1 MADAKAEET
10 LSVVEAPKAEGAP
23 AVVETIAP
31 ATQEPAPVPT
41 AEASVEVTQEREV
54 TEEEEVA
61 KAEPIAVKISGSLEL
76 KHGLL
81 HLMSKRRYFY
91 FQDDA
96 IESDNLGAFL
106 KNSKKEHLEA
116 AQSTAA
122 YATQT
127 GKGLLFY
134 VKNESQKAHPIG
146 IIKLADVTEVTPTGS
161 NRFSIKLTHEV
172 LDFTTPENDCDSWVH
187 TVKLKAAEAK
197 ECLEATTSSE
207 GFKAALEKF
216 SKKSAIAA
224 KAPEAKEKEREKE
237 EKEEEGDGQKEG
249 EEKEKKEKEKEKEKK
264 EKKEKKKEKKEK
276 KKEEGAKTDS
286 SSDSSSSSEDEGS
299 DKKGKKVKRS
309 NSKKNKRTSI
319 FAIIGH
325 KDKKHEKE
333 GKKEDKKEEKVEE
346 VAKVEE
352 GKAEPDT
359 GAPADA
365 PVAVVE
371 EEKEAKPTDVTSKR
385 LSFFHIFGKGG
396 LEKKDA
402 EVAKDREAISDAPP
416 VIAPLG
422 EEAKESEGP
431 KPVDATPAEGS
442 AKLPSSPPKESFLD
456 KFFRPKEKT
465 PITEA
470 KKADIPETKPEDVEV
485 AKEGEAVVEPD
496 EKVAEASPK
505 RRPSFFASLGR
516 KDKKSSDV
524 KSDTEEEPSS
534 SKSTPGSPI
543 QKGLNLF
550 RKNSKSAKD
559 APKAE
564 VEEIPPVPGVV
575 PVATVVP
582 ETPAPA
588 TTETPATEEEKP
600 TSTEVTTDSA
610 PVTTA

>member
-264 EKKEKKKEKKEK
+264 EKKEKKK
-276 KKEEGAKTDS
+276 G
-286 SSDSSSSSEDEGS
+286 
-299 DKKGKKVKRS
+299 
-309 NSKKNKRTSI
+309 
-319 FAIIGH
+319 
-325 KDKKHEKE
+325 
-333 GKKEDKKEEKVEE
+333 
-346 VAKVEE
+346 EE
-352 GKAEPDT
+352 GK
-359 GAPADA
+359 
-365 PVAVVE
+365 
-371 EEKEAKPTDVTSKR
+371 EKR
-385 LSFFHIFGKGG
+385 
-396 LEKKDA
+396 
-402 EVAKDREAISDAPP
+402 
-416 VIAPLG
+416 
-422 EEAKESEGP
+422 
-431 KPVDATPAEGS
+431 
-442 AKLPSSPPKESFLD
+442 
-456 KFFRPKEKT
+456 
-465 PITEA
+465 
-470 KKADIPETKPEDVEV
+470 
-485 AKEGEAVVEPD
+485 
-496 EKVAEASPK
+496 
-505 RRPSFFASLGR
+505 GR
-516 KDKKSSDV
+516 S
-524 KSDTEEEPSS
+524 
-534 SKSTPGSPI
+534 
-543 QKGLNLF
+543 
-550 RKNSKSAKD
+550 
-559 APKAE
+559 
-564 VEEIPPVPGVV
+564 
-575 PVATVVP
+575 
-582 ETPAPA
+582 
-588 TTETPATEEEKP
+588 
-600 TSTEVTTDSA
+600 
-610 PVTTA
+610 